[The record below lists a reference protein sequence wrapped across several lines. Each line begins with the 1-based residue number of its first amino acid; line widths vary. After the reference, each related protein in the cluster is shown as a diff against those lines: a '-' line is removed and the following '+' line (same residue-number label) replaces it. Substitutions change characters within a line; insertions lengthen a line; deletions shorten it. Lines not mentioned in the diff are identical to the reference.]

1 MKELEFFRR
10 QFLLSEY
17 ENFKLPWNRE
27 KILNYNLFYH
37 PDLEFEHV
45 ANEMIDLYLLGF
57 LFDYENPEYS
67 NKKILDSLKGSYSF
81 EHFLENLTKYSGH
94 YVIIYRS
101 TEKFILLNDACAQH
115 EVYYDNLF
123 SSFATQIK
131 LLEKV
136 IPIVPH
142 SSVDAIN
149 FFSSPS
155 FISQKIFIGETTH
168 AENIKHLLPNHYI
181 DIEQKSIIRF
191 FPKDQLKS
199 NTINEASMEACKML
213 KGYIKAAS
221 LRNKIYMA
229 VTGGYDSR
237 VLFLAS
243 LDVDCKYYVSR
254 LNNMDSRHN
263 DIVIP
268 QKLAKIFNKEFKV
281 IVENPMDKKEKLK
294 QEISI
299 DFPRELKIP
308 GEEYY
313 KHILINGNISE
324 IARNYYGYYQN
335 ILPGELAILY
345 GHNGNSFVCKEYE
358 KWLKRSSS
366 MFSEKGYNILDM
378 FYWEEKM
385 GNWAAKAKTEM
396 SAMGTIIYS
405 PFCSHK
411 LLTILLST
419 PRNHRDEYSNNLYDM
434 IINNFSNEVSKI
446 PINPS
451 TKKKIILI
459 LKRFKI
465 FNLIQI
471 IKLKFKL
478 LKI

>member
-1 MKELEFFRR
+1 MKELEFFKR
-10 QFLLSEY
+10 QFLLTLN
-17 ENFKLPWNRE
+17 ENFELPWNRE
-27 KILNYNLFYH
+27 RILNYNLFYH
-37 PDLEFEHV
+37 PDLEFEHT
-45 ANEMIDLYLLGF
+45 ANGMIDLYLLGF

-67 NKKILDSLKGSYSF
+67 NKKILDSLSVLNSF
-81 EHFLENLTKYSGH
+81 EIFLENLSKYSGH

-101 TEKFILLNDACAQH
+101 NEKLILFNDACAQH
-115 EVYYDNLF
+115 EIYYDNLF
-123 SSFATQIK
+123 TSFATQIK
-131 LLEKV
+131 LLGKV

-142 SSVDAIN
+142 SSVDAII
-149 FFSSPS
+149 FFSSPTFLS
-155 FISQKIFIGETTH
+155 EKVFIGETTH

-181 DIEQKSIIRF
+181 DTEQKSIIRF
-191 FPKDQLKS
+191 FPKDHLKLYS
-199 NTINEASMEACKML
+199 IDKASTEACKML

-243 LDVDCKYYVSR
+243 LGVDCKYYVSR
-254 LNNMDSRHN
+254 LSNMNDRHY

-268 QKLAKIFNKEFKV
+268 QKLTKIFNKEFKV
-281 IVENPMDKKEKLK
+281 IVESPIDIKEKLK

-299 DFPRELKIP
+299 DFPRELKNP
-308 GEEYY
+308 GEEYNN
-313 KHILINGNISE
+313 HILINGNISE

-345 GHNGNSFVCKEYE
+345 GYKGSRFVCKEYE
-358 KWLKRSSS
+358 KWLKSSS
-366 MFSEKGYNILDM
+366 SLFSKNGYNILDM

-396 SAMGTIIYS
+396 SVMGTIIYS

-411 LLTILLST
+411 LLTTLLST
-419 PRNHRDEYSNNLYDM
+419 PRNQRDEYSNTLYDM
-434 IINNFSNEVSKI
+434 IINKFSPDVYKI

-459 LKRFKI
+459 LKRLKI
-465 FNLIQI
+465 FNIIQI
-471 IKLKFKL
+471 IRLKYKL